1 MRQNEQREPAQQTGI
16 AVVKSGAAGPAFVGD
31 ARCALFFYDACYF
44 MAASYISATFS
55 QLTK

>member
-1 MRQNEQREPAQQTGI
+1 MRQNEQQEPAQQTGI
-16 AVVKSGAAGPAFVGD
+16 AVVKSGAAAPLLLATRD
-31 ARCALFFYDACYF
+31 ARFFYDACYF